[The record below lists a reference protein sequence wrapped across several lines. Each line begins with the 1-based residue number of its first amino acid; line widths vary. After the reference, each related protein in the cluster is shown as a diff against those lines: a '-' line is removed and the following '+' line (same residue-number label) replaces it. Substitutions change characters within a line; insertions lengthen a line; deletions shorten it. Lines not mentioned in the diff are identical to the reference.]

1 MNRRD
6 FLKGVALTGAATAIG
21 GGMGAGVP
29 KNGALGGRTLPD
41 GGRLGPTIT
50 NWELRSAKHLAGKK
64 AAMYID
70 DVIWVFRDLARQRPK
85 SMFDNPLLSVLK
97 EAHERYGLKL
107 QLNCFYRTDMFY
119 GMDEFSL
126 ADMTEAYKAEWQAA
140 KGWLKLGFHAYQEFP
155 DYPFVNSSYDDIA
168 TAFGRVRG

>member
-1 MNRRD
+1 MKRRD

-21 GGMGAGVP
+21 GGMGADLP
-29 KNGALGGRTLPD
+29 KNGGMGSSHPAD

-97 EAHERYGLKL
+97 EAHERYGREFIFTEDTL
-107 QLNCFYRTDMFY
+107 Q
-119 GMDEFSL
+119 
-126 ADMTEAYKAEWQAA
+126 
-140 KGWLKLGFHAYQEFP
+140 
-155 DYPFVNSSYDDIA
+155 
-168 TAFGRVRG
+168 